1 MGACPVSATPSQG
14 QEGQIPM
21 RVLLVDDH
29 PMVRA
34 GLANAVRGVAAN
46 AEVDETDSVAGALER
61 LQQGEYRLI
70 LLDLMLPDASPDV
83 LKTIDQA
90 AGGADILVVSML
102 EDPKWV
108 RRVLEEGA
116 AGFLPKS
123 SSPAV
128 TKHALNL
135 VLEGETYVPRQV
147 LSGEEAGSGA
157 ASGAAG
163 GQWSNPDPQAA
174 RRFGLSPMQ
183 QRVLVE
189 LGKGHSNQQISDDLG
204 IALSTVKAHVGAVIQ
219 KLDARNRTHAVLI
232 GREAGLL

>member
-1 MGACPVSATPSQG
+1 
-14 QEGQIPM
+14 
-21 RVLLVDDH
+21 
-29 PMVRA
+29 MVRA
-34 GLANAVRGVAAN
+34 GLANAVKGVAAH

-61 LQQGEYRLI
+61 LQQNEYRLI

-90 AGGADILVVSML
+90 ARGADILVVSML

-147 LSGEEAGSGA
+147 LNGDDAGPA
-157 ASGAAG
+157 AGVSG